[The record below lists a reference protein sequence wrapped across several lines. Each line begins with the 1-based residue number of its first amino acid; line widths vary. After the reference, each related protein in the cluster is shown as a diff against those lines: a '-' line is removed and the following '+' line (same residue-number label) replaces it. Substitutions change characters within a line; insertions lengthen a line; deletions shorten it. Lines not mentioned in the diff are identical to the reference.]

1 MRKRHIFATLVS
13 ACLMVAPAIGQ
24 EADAGTVAEST
35 ADSDAGSRGMLVLS
49 NTEVLGRGAL
59 SRPSSR
65 PKKFEVV
72 RVRKHP
78 INRERKFLQMLFM
91 FAGLA
96 GIFFGVLALRSV
108 PPSRSSK

>member
-1 MRKRHIFATLVS
+1 MLTHYIFACIISVS
-13 ACLMVAPAIGQ
+13 ATFFGAAPVNAQDDLAGQ
-24 EADAGTVAEST
+24 K
-35 ADSDAGSRGMLVLS
+35 GMLVLS

-65 PKKFEVV
+65 PKKFEIV

-108 PPSRSSK
+108 PPARGSK